1 MHHPRRH
8 VFHGN
13 SSAVSARIRRPVD
26 ICMPVQAACSLPVT
40 GGLSEGK
47 AGPTKFGDR
56 KPSGRKGLGADADTY
71 ISFDSASAKAHGDYV
86 DQEKA
91 IQMTHGKVR
100 FDEVP
105 TVTTVAAEVVNLM
118 VIGRVKIGLASMAM
132 FAHSPAV
139 GEPSIPCEAT
149 LKGVEVDG
157 YPINITLDVPFFCE
171 CDTMGKLSAAA
182 AAGRNPQ
189 CFFSAGPSAGYGFNS
204 HNGMVKSTLVTA
216 MDWAGEKHPEATID
230 GHGII
235 IPEFGKVYFAEM
247 FVTRGARR
255 LTMATFQLGSDD
267 GGDAT
272 AASGDTNGEKWP
284 PSGG

>member
-47 AGPTKFGDR
+47 VGPLKFGER
-56 KPSGRKGLGADADTY
+56 KPTGRTALGGDPDTY
-71 ISFDSASAKAHGDYV
+71 ISFDSASAKAHGDYI

-91 IQMTHGKVR
+91 VQMTHGKVR

-105 TVTTVAAEVVNLM
+105 TVTTVAAEVVNLV

-132 FAHSPAV
+132 VAHSPVV
-139 GEPSIPCEAT
+139 GEPSIPCEAALT
-149 LKGVEVDG
+149 GVEVDG
-157 YPINITLDVPFFCE
+157 YPVNITLDVPFFCE
-171 CDTMGKLSAAA
+171 CDTMSKLSAAA
-182 AAGRNPQ
+182 AAGRNPK
-189 CFFSAGPSAGYGFNS
+189 CFFPAGASASYGFNS
-204 HNGMVKSTLVTA
+204 HNGMVKATLVTA

-230 GHGII
+230 GHTII
-235 IPEFGKVYFAEM
+235 IPDFGKVHFAEI
-247 FVTRGARR
+247 FVTKDARR
-255 LTMATFQLGSDD
+255 LTMATFHFGSPD

-272 AASGDTNGEKWP
+272 AASGDSNGGKWP
-284 PSGG
+284 PDGT

>member
-1 MHHPRRH
+1 
-8 VFHGN
+8 
-13 SSAVSARIRRPVD
+13 
-26 ICMPVQAACSLPVT
+26 MPVQAACSLPVT

-47 AGPTKFGDR
+47 VGSMKFGER
-56 KPSGRKGLGADADTY
+56 PPSGRQGLGANATTY

-86 DQEKA
+86 DLEKA
-91 IQMTHGKVR
+91 VQMTHGKVR

-105 TVTTVAAEVVNLM
+105 TVTTVAAEVVNLI

-132 FAHSPAV
+132 FAHSPTN

-149 LKGVEVDG
+149 LQGVEVDG
-157 YPINITLDVPFFCE
+157 YPVNITLDVPFFCE
-171 CDTMGKLSAAA
+171 CDTMGKLATAA

-189 CFFSAGPSAGYGFNS
+189 CFFAAGTSASYGFNS

-235 IPEFGKVYFAEM
+235 IPNFGKVYFAEM
-247 FVTRGARR
+247 FVSKDARR

-272 AASGDTNGEKWP
+272 AASGDTNGTTFP
-284 PSGG
+284 PSP